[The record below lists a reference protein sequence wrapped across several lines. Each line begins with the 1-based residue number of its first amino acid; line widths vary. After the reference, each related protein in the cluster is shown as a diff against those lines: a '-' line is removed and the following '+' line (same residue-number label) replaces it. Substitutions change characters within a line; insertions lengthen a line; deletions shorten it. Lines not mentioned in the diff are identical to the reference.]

1 MNPNT
6 PGGLPPVRGADGPL
20 AGGQAPG
27 SDGPFLPPSPTGL
40 RWIYTAAPPVED
52 WPFSA
57 PTFSLSR
64 KNMCRWSRNQQT
76 WTPPPSTFPV
86 RGSWSN
92 ARSAARS
99 IPVTMPFAPCA
110 GPGGI
115 SPAPG
120 AENGFRQHSRSVPGA
135 ATAEMRNKRNRQAA
149 AMETHGRRCFS
160 AQKKHSTTY
169 RRVPALFTS
178 RYSRLRSSVGCAA
191 VKPRQSEKSG
201 RWSAGTASRS
211 RISVTGTLCGADWR
225 SLLCQGL
232 LQPAVV
238 RVCQDVIPLPVP
250 AKAGAAVG
258 LIQTALAGGEL
269 QLPVEAE
276 RF

>member
-1 MNPNT
+1 M
-6 PGGLPPVRGADGPL
+6 
-20 AGGQAPG
+20 
-27 SDGPFLPPSPTGL
+27 
-40 RWIYTAAPPVED
+40 
-52 WPFSA
+52 
-57 PTFSLSR
+57 
-64 KNMCRWSRNQQT
+64 
-76 WTPPPSTFPV
+76 TPPPSTFPV

-149 AMETHGRRCFS
+149 AMETHGRRCF
-160 AQKKHSTTY
+160 ALKKALHHIQAGTCAVY
-169 RRVPALFTS
+169 QQVQPVAFIRWVRRREA
-178 RYSRLRSSVGCAA
+178 AA
-191 VKPRQSEKSG
+191 VRKKSG

-211 RISVTGTLCGADWR
+211 RISVTGTSAELTGVASSVR
-225 SLLCQGL
+225 GF

-238 RVCQDVIPLPVP
+238 RVCQDVIPLPRP
-250 AKAGAAVG
+250 
-258 LIQTALAGGEL
+258 
-269 QLPVEAE
+269 
-276 RF
+276 R

>member
-1 MNPNT
+1 MDIYSCPAC
-6 PGGLPPVRGADGPL
+6 GRL
-20 AGGQAPG
+20 AFFRTN
-27 SDGPFLPPSPTGL
+27 FLPQPKKHVPVEPEPTDVD
-40 RWIYTAAPPVED
+40 TAAFYVPG
-52 WPFSA
+52 
-57 PTFSLSR
+57 T
-64 KNMCRWSRNQQT
+64 
-76 WTPPPSTFPV
+76 
-86 RGSWSN
+86 GSWSN

-160 AQKKHSTTY
+160 AQKKHSITY
-169 RRVPALFTS
+169 SRVPALFTS

-211 RISVTGTLCGADWR
+211 RISVTGTSAELTGVA
-225 SLLCQGL
+225 SS
-232 LQPAVV
+232 V
-238 RVCQDVIPLPVP
+238 RVSSSPLSS
-250 AKAGAAVG
+250 AYAR
-258 LIQTALAGGEL
+258 T
-269 QLPVEAE
+269 
-276 RF
+276 